1 MDLAQRKDK
10 NNVCNKKAPKKG
22 GGKKKKK
29 REMKEKDGISRESWL
44 ISTSLLKDWTIKGT
58 Q

>member
-1 MDLAQRKDK
+1 MDLAPRKGK
-10 NNVCNKKAPKKG
+10 NNVCNKKAQKKEE
-22 GGKKKKK
+22 KK

>member
-1 MDLAQRKDK
+1 MDPAQRKDE

-22 GGKKKKK
+22 GEEKKK
-29 REMKEKDGISRESWL
+29 REMKEKDGIFRESWL

>member
-29 REMKEKDGISRESWL
+29 REMKEKDGISRES
-44 ISTSLLKDWTIKGT
+44 
-58 Q
+58 